1 MAAQRAE
8 VERVFEDPQ
17 VSEQWSKLV
26 EWLDRYG
33 AYWRDET
40 LSLVTRVELLAS
52 AVLRAAERT
61 GVDVHVVAQELCK
74 RVHALL
80 ASRNVQPEL
89 VEGLELK
96 GMRKEV
102 AELVAAVFPRL
113 LPPGRVTGAEAQ
125 AGTTAAVA
133 PAAVAP
139 ESKCPECGSPLVHLK
154 TLNRRYCFT
163 CKRYR

>member
-1 MAAQRAE
+1 M
-8 VERVFEDPQ
+8 
-17 VSEQWSKLV
+17 
-26 EWLDRYG
+26 DRYG

-52 AVLRAAERT
+52 AVLRAAERA

-102 AELVAAVFPRL
+102 AELVAAVFPKL

-125 AGTTAAVA
+125 TGTTAAVA

-139 ESKCPECGSPLVHLK
+139 VKSFQVYE
-154 TLNRRYCFT
+154 R
-163 CKRYR
+163 